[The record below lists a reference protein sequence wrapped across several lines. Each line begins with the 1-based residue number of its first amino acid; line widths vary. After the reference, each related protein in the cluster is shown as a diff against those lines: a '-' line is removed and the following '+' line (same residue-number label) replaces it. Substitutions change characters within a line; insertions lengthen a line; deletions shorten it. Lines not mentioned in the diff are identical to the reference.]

1 MLPPFGWEAAVSR
14 WQFAPVVTG
23 FVVIAAG
30 LYLWGAVR
38 VARRHPARPWPW
50 WRTAMFLGGLA
61 VVVVAT
67 QSGIG
72 TYDDVLFWDHMVQ
85 HLMLIMIAPP
95 LLIVGQPV
103 TLLLHASRNP
113 LHTWAK
119 RVVRSPAV
127 SFLTWPVLGFLA
139 YAGAIAAAH
148 LTALANLVETNQTVH
163 NAEHAAFLLI
173 GYLFFLPIVG
183 REPIRWRLSYPVRF
197 VILVLVMPVDTFT
210 GLVLG
215 YGNDGTPGIPVG
227 PRPAWAP
234 GPVQDLHWGGAIMW
248 VGGDAIM
255 FALMMLVFLAW
266 SRDERPAATGR
277 GWLEAARRSSMASL
291 VATHTA
297 PGAGP
302 TAATGQPAAGG
313 PAAGQPAAGQ
323 PAGGQSAGGQLAA
336 DGQPAAGD
344 WSGRGGID
352 DDEHLAA
359 YNAFLA
365 RLNES
370 ESGRRR

>member
-1 MLPPFGWEAAVSR
+1 MLPPFGWEAVVTR

-23 FVVIAAG
+23 SVLVAAG
-30 LYLWGAVR
+30 LYLWGAWR
-38 VARRHPARPWPW
+38 VARRHPARPWPL
-50 WRTAMFLGGLA
+50 WRTGMFLAGLA

-67 QSGIG
+67 ESGIG

-85 HLMLIMIAPP
+85 HLMLIMVAPP

-119 RVVRSPAV
+119 RVVRSRVV
-127 SFLTWPVLGFLA
+127 SFLTWPVLGF
-139 YAGAIAAAH
+139 AGYAAAVVGAH
-148 LTALANLVETNQTVH
+148 LSSLADLVETSETVH
-163 NAEHAAFLLI
+163 NAEHAGFLLV
-173 GYLFFLPIVG
+173 GYLFFLPILG
-183 REPIRWRLSYPVRF
+183 HEPIRWRLSYPVRF

-215 YGNDGTPGIPVG
+215 YGNAGTPGIAPG

-248 VGGDAIM
+248 IGGDALM
-255 FALMMLVFLAW
+255 FGLMMLVFLAW
-266 SRDERPAATGR
+266 SRDERPAASGR
-277 GWLEAARRSSMASL
+277 GWLEAARQASMASL
-291 VATHTA
+291 VASH
-297 PGAGP
+297 P
-302 TAATGQPAAGG
+302 G
-313 PAAGQPAAGQ
+313 PAAAGQ
-323 PAGGQSAGGQLAA
+323 RAGAGQQAGAGHQAEGGQQPEGGKADARRPAG
-336 DGQPAAGD
+336 PD

-365 RLNES
+365 KLNES
-370 ESGRRR
+370 EPRRQR